1 MGITFGNKL
10 ANSLVK
16 KIPGKA
22 LTKINKAVGFR
33 FLTKFGTKGLI
44 NIGKMVP
51 LVGAVIGGGLDFV
64 ETKTIADR
72 AYKMFILG
80 DFSSASQNKAGDI
93 IEIDETDF
101 ENVGN

>member
-1 MGITFGNKL
+1 M
-10 ANSLVK
+10 
-16 KIPGKA
+16 
-22 LTKINKAVGFR
+22 TKINKAVGFR